1 MANVDVVNTDDDLVT
16 FINSFT
22 VPPTEEEIA
31 ENNTLKRSYDV
42 LFNEQDDSISDAP
55 KEKTLKMDFKV
66 GPHAFMD
73 MKRKIEKLRTSKR
86 NMLIQ
91 IKDIKKGQL

>member
-55 KEKTLKMDFKV
+55 KEKNTKNGLQGWTPRIHGYEEKDRKASNFKKKHV
-66 GPHAFMD
+66 NPD
-73 MKRKIEKLRTSKR
+73 KRH
-86 NMLIQ
+86 
-91 IKDIKKGQL
+91 